1 METLKIDPLAGAIGD
16 LIHSEPLGPE
26 CKSGGGGLGAI
37 IGVAAMIAIPFAAP
51 AIAAG
56 IASSGFLG
64 ATISGAMATT
74 AGATISSAV
83 VGAAL
88 GAGTAA
94 IMGTD
99 VKYGA
104 LGGALGGGL
113 SGFSSAWQGPSAVP
127 VSPSAGNAFQ
137 GMRGIGGVGITPGA
151 SLAPITPP
159 GAAFSPLSAPGAS
172 TFGYSPVSGGSM
184 AFQGA
189 GIGVSPS
196 TPISSAVSPVGAP
209 VSAAPVSAAPS
220 TPGLAQP
227 ARQQAFT
234 WEAPAETAAK
244 RTFLQKAGD
253 SLAKAG
259 DPRSRAQMIVQAAA
273 QLGAAGT
280 VPTPPPAQ
288 QSPEEQKML
297 AEYTQEMKAL
307 KEKDEKLYNERLKAA
322 QDYLRVAQSY
332 DPQRRALQAQR
343 EQQISDAQRIRDMEQ
358 QSQFRTGE
366 GLSPGDRRRLELQA
380 SLSGHTAYEQ
390 GYESGQKR
398 RDSMIEQGYSML
410 PQGAPDRY
418 ARSLAGQTA
427 YLGQRQ
433 QQLQAQDKVQAAQT
447 QAKRE
452 RAAETYGQLAEGF
465 EPLVE
470 DWFDPEEENKQNQN
484 AGLSPYGFSYI

>member
-16 LIHSEPLGPE
+16 ILHSEPLGPE
-26 CKSGGGGLGAI
+26 CKSGGLGSLL
-37 IGVAAMIAIPFAAP
+37 GVAAMIAIPFAAP
-51 AIAAG
+51 AISAG

-64 ATISGAMATT
+64 ATISSAMATT

-83 VGAAL
+83 VGATL

-99 VKYGA
+99 IKYGA

-127 VSPSAGNAFQ
+127 ISPSAGNAFQ
-137 GMRGIGGVGITPGA
+137 GMRGIGGFGITPGA
-151 SLAPITPP
+151 SLPSITPV
-159 GAAFSPLSAPGAS
+159 AASPFSYAPTGSFSSALP
-172 TFGYSPVSGGSM
+172 

-196 TPISSAVSPVGAP
+196 APISSAVSPVG
-209 VSAAPVSAAPS
+209 APVSAAPS

-234 WEAPAETAAK
+234 WEAPAETASK

-259 DPRSRAQMIVQAAA
+259 DPRSRAQMMIQAAA

-322 QDYLRVAQSY
+322 QDYLRIAQSY

-343 EQQISDAQRIRDMEQ
+343 EQQISDARRIRDMEQ